1 MSLLKCGRGRM
12 NDKNFSIINHFQF
25 LSIILR
31 NIEQKVKNIIQW
43 KRGSS
48 LNNLDRIS
56 VMRHDLDELKEN
68 ERQLDKLIEDM
79 KGRGK
84 LQCENQLA
92 YVKNTD
98 LHDIDMYK
106 DQMIMVVKAPPES
119 QLILMDG
126 DPPPIVLKSEKDEI
140 DIFMCPDPSDGGL
153 QPAIATNNSSTDTED
168 DEVRPH
174 RKAASTSVHKR
185 RSLGSAQRNLSKAFE
200 DMPQEPKSGKSK
212 TSLLKVFN
220 AAVSSDEVNTNEDTD
235 DDDDVTRSRFKS
247 TTLTTK
253 DFLLLNEPSTDDLE
267 PSFGIKKDVK
277 LSLFSPQKNL
287 NGTNSWT
294 EMSEMPNL
302 SPSFSFSQSDGFF
315 PLEPEAEYNY
325 LLADSEGISDLFD
338 IN

>member
-1 MSLLKCGRGRM
+1 
-12 NDKNFSIINHFQF
+12 
-25 LSIILR
+25 
-31 NIEQKVKNIIQW
+31 
-43 KRGSS
+43 
-48 LNNLDRIS
+48 
-56 VMRHDLDELKEN
+56 MRHDLDELKEN

-84 LQCENQLA
+84 LQSENQLA

-106 DQMIMVVKAPPES
+106 DQVIMVVKAPPES

-126 DPPPIVLKSEKDEI
+126 DPPPLVLKSDKEEI
-140 DIFMCPDPSDGGL
+140 NIFFCPDPSAGGL
-153 QPAIATNNSSTDTED
+153 QPAIATNDSSTDTED
-168 DEVRPH
+168 EEARPH
-174 RKAASTSVHKR
+174 RKAASSSVHKR

-212 TSLLKVFN
+212 TNLFKAFT
-220 AAVSSDEVNTNEDTD
+220 ATVSSDEVNTNEDTD
-235 DDDDVTRSRFKS
+235 DDDDVTSSRFKS

-253 DFLLLNEPSTDDLE
+253 DFLLLNEPSTDDPE

-277 LSLFSPQKNL
+277 MSLFSPQKNL
-287 NGTNSWT
+287 NCTNSWT
-294 EMSEMPNL
+294 ELSEMPNL

-315 PLEPEAEYNY
+315 ALEPEAEYNY
-325 LLADSEGISDLFD
+325 MLAEDEGISELFD

>member
-1 MSLLKCGRGRM
+1 
-12 NDKNFSIINHFQF
+12 
-25 LSIILR
+25 
-31 NIEQKVKNIIQW
+31 
-43 KRGSS
+43 
-48 LNNLDRIS
+48 
-56 VMRHDLDELKEN
+56 MRHDLDELKEN

-84 LQCENQLA
+84 LQSENQLA

-126 DPPPIVLKSEKDEI
+126 DPPPIVLKSDKDEI
-140 DIFMCPDPSDGGL
+140 DIFLCPDPSAGGL
-153 QPAIATNNSSTDTED
+153 QPAVATNDSCTDTED

-174 RKAASTSVHKR
+174 RKAASSSVHKR

-200 DMPQEPKSGKSK
+200 DMPQAPKSGKSK
-212 TSLLKVFN
+212 TSLYKAFT
-220 AAVSSDEVNTNEDTD
+220 ATISSDEINTNEDTD
-235 DDDDVTRSRFKS
+235 DDDDVPSSRFKS

-287 NGTNSWT
+287 HGTNSWT
-294 EMSEMPNL
+294 ELSEMTNL
-302 SPSFSFSQSDGFF
+302 SPGFSFSQSDGFF

-325 LLADSEGISDLFD
+325 LLADGEGISDLFD